1 MGRHV
6 VDGMDLEEEVIKQS
20 RANNSGRQMGWMIK
34 KKSARRSAVG
44 LLRAG
49 LRWSQGL
56 KMYGVLE
63 SCTTIVSN

>member
-6 VDGMDLEEEVIKQS
+6 VDEMYWEEEVIKQS
-20 RANNSGRQMGWMIK
+20 RANNNGRQMGWMIK

-44 LLRAG
+44 LLKTG

-56 KMYGVLE
+56 KMYPY
-63 SCTTIVSN
+63 SNRVPQ